1 MRPKLFSYLET
12 KEEKDKWW
20 SELMQLVA
28 DGKLNLQVH
37 KKYKLEDAK
46 TAHIDIESRKT
57 TGKLL
62 LEM

>member
-1 MRPKLFSYLET
+1 MRPQLFAYVAT
-12 KEEKDKWW
+12 KEDKDKWW
-20 SELMQLVA
+20 NELMQLLA
-28 DGKLNLQVH
+28 DGKLNLKVH

-62 LEM
+62 LEL